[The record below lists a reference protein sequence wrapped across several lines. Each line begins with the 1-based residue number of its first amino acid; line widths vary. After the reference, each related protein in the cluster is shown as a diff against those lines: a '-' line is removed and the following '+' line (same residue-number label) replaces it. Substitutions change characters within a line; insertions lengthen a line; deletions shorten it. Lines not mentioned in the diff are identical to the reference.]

1 MKKSKTMEGISEM
14 FLISKRI
21 YLNLIKN
28 IEEPN
33 QLNRVEDLNAETNY
47 LEKALRFY
55 RLKSFNSQPREE
67 GKGSSSSSGGIND
80 THSTVGNNTHEG
92 QEEQDE
98 TIVNAPPPIVTQQK
112 ASSAATTSA
121 PPFDEQNAISPIN
134 DFSLLQQQGTRE
146 AISSQTEK
154 DRVKF
159 HINRTINEMLDSFSL
174 KCPLCKN
181 GTNFKKAGFFTRHVH
196 EKHDYRLNANEQR
209 MIRENL
215 EKISHKQ
222 QEGHKKKV
230 LPNLSFLQDHRQD
243 MMELNRAGKRS
254 VFDEEPEEMGTQV
267 KLRKLGQEEIDKQ
280 IKGKKLPKFKTN
292 RRRNKKSF
300 TPIPPDKWERIERRR
315 AGKRKREEEEEEEEA
330 YGKLRKLGPR
340 VNFKTNRGKNKKLFT
355 PIPPDRWERIE
366 RRRAVKRR
374 RRKEDE
380 EEEDDVV
387 DAKIIKLDPTVNLKK
402 LSLHLPPTLRG
413 KRRRRKEDDEDEDV
427 IVKKKR
433 KMSRKKTIPVVKMKK
448 LKAGDENIKLL
459 RQPVVRLN
467 RVAKN
472 PFYAKINSVDKK
484 DEKLRMTPTVR
495 LNREDFKLSRMTPK
509 VKIKKLKAGDENIK
523 LLHQP
528 VVRLN
533 RVAKN
538 PFYVKINSVDKKDEK
553 LRMTPTVRLN
563 REDFKLS
570 RMTPKVKIKRLK
582 AGDKNIKL
590 LHQPTVR
597 LTREDFKLS
606 RMTPKVKIKKLKAGD
621 EDIKLLRQPVVRL
634 NRVAKNPFYA
644 KIKSESL
651 YKKFPALKRIV

>member
-1 MKKSKTMEGISEM
+1 M
-14 FLISKRI
+14 FLIPKRI

-67 GKGSSSSSGGIND
+67 GKGLSSSAGGIND
-80 THSTVGNNTHEG
+80 THYTVGNNTHEG

-98 TIVNAPPPIVTQQK
+98 TIVNTPPPIVTEQK

-230 LPNLSFLQDHRQD
+230 LPNLSFLRDHRQD
-243 MMELNRAGKRS
+243 RMELNRAGKRS
-254 VFDEEPEEMGTQV
+254 VFDKEPEEMGTQV

-292 RRRNKKSF
+292 RRKNKKSF

-315 AGKRKREEEEEEEEA
+315 AEKRKKEEEEEEEEA

-340 VNFKTNRGKNKKLFT
+340 VNFKTNRRKNKKIFT

-366 RRRAVKRR
+366 REKSSK
-374 RRKEDE
+374 KE
-380 EEEDDVV
+380 
-387 DAKIIKLDPTVNLKK
+387 
-402 LSLHLPPTLRG
+402 
-413 KRRRRKEDDEDEDV
+413 
-427 IVKKKR
+427 KKKR
-433 KMSRKKTIPVVKMKK
+433 R
-448 LKAGDENIKLL
+448 
-459 RQPVVRLN
+459 
-467 RVAKN
+467 
-472 PFYAKINSVDKK
+472 
-484 DEKLRMTPTVR
+484 
-495 LNREDFKLSRMTPK
+495 
-509 VKIKKLKAGDENIK
+509 
-523 LLHQP
+523 
-528 VVRLN
+528 
-533 RVAKN
+533 
-538 PFYVKINSVDKKDEK
+538 
-553 LRMTPTVRLN
+553 
-563 REDFKLS
+563 
-570 RMTPKVKIKRLK
+570 
-582 AGDKNIKL
+582 
-590 LHQPTVR
+590 
-597 LTREDFKLS
+597 
-606 RMTPKVKIKKLKAGD
+606 
-621 EDIKLLRQPVVRL
+621 
-634 NRVAKNPFYA
+634 
-644 KIKSESL
+644 
-651 YKKFPALKRIV
+651 